1 MISIKITER
10 DGIAKCRVKTR
21 CIGKRALVRNI
32 VGALGAIRQMV
43 KKYIPEMTPEELME
57 IARKAECDG
66 SIIKVENKE
75 GLL

>member
-21 CIGKRALVRNI
+21 YIGKRALVQNI
-32 VGALGAIRQMV
+32 VGALGAIRQVV
-43 KKYIPEMTPEELME
+43 KQYIPEVTPEELME
-57 IARKAECDG
+57 MARKAENDG
-66 SIIKVENKE
+66 AVMRVENKE